1 MTKWL
6 NSELKQEVEMKQ
18 IKIKE
23 TRGNVICT
31 KLNYAKSY
39 EIEMERVTSE
49 LSGEIWLLYSG
60 SYNITSNFQFL
71 RETTYP

>member
-1 MTKWL
+1 MTKLL

-23 TRGNVICT
+23 TRGSVICT

-39 EIEMERVTSE
+39 ETEM
-49 LSGEIWLLYSG
+49 
-60 SYNITSNFQFL
+60 
-71 RETTYP
+71 

>member
-1 MTKWL
+1 
-6 NSELKQEVEMKQ
+6 MKQ

-49 LSGEIWLLYSG
+49 LSAEVCLLYNG
-60 SYNITSNFQFL
+60 SYSVRLNFQFL
-71 RETTYP
+71 RATALP